1 MDNTF
6 LTGSP
11 ISLEL
16 RNPQQPLSQMNL
28 QTVTKTL
35 TIDTRFREQYY
46 KRNVEDIIIDLPE
59 PLENVINLNISS
71 VSIPGTIYN
80 INSSVGNNYFHIYDP
95 SGLSIF
101 GHNVAGPALRKFVV
115 TNGNYL
121 YPDSSAPTVG
131 NGRYV
136 RVYGE
141 ASGGQ
146 IVGAINNAIEY
157 DLITNEPIKKTTNG
171 DYVKYYEI
179 FTRNDMTIP
188 FELEIFTYR
197 SRFRFTGGGIRN
209 WPDSEFRL
217 FFNLKPYATTTP
229 DIDPN
234 VVDPNPLQLKLGW
247 LLGYRFGEY
256 KVSNTDQ
263 KSLFESEGVYDPQSP
278 RYFYILV
285 NDYNKNFN
293 SNVVSYFNRSSLNND
308 VMARVAIDVSFK
320 QSNGPSFLTYAMSTP
335 RNYHGPVKISKLQ
348 LKFIDPYGRKMNIH
362 NMDYS
367 VSFQVTSLLSN

>member
-16 RNPQQPLSQMNL
+16 RNPQQPLSQTNL

-46 KRNVEDIIIDLPE
+46 KKNVEDIIIDLPE

-71 VSIPGTIYN
+71 VEIPGTIYN
-80 INSSVGNNYFHIYDP
+80 IDSMVGNNYFHIYDP
-95 SGLSIF
+95 TGLNIL

-121 YPDSSAPTVG
+121 YPDISG
-131 NGRYV
+131 NVIVGRYV

-171 DYVKYYEI
+171 DYVKFYEI
-179 FTRNDMTIP
+179 FTRNGLNIP

-197 SRFRFTGGGIRN
+197 SRFRFTG
-209 WPDSEFRL
+209 DAEFRL
-217 FFNLKPYATTTP
+217 FFNLKPDATTTP

-234 VVDPNPLQLKLGW
+234 VVDPTPLQLKLGW

-256 KVSNTDQ
+256 KVSNTNV

-293 SNVVSYFNRSSLNND
+293 SNIVSYFNRSSLNND

-320 QSNGPSFLTYAMSTP
+320 QSNGPTFLTYPMSTP

-367 VSFQVTSLLSN
+367 ISFQVTSLLSN